1 MKGMKTVTSPMK
13 APSRKPA
20 TPRNAKAK
28 LAVGENDIPVTVKKK
43 TQLPSRLTDEAF
55 EQIIKVFGDDY
66 LNGSGPLKRGSEWD
80 ALVLLGNMHFGEGRW
95 LPKQHIGAGSCC
107 DVQWKLC
114 AHLGASSMVFGAQE
128 LHDALFY
135 IKYPNGKAA
144 KIPLRRL
151 VSSTRV
157 ADYRSF
163 TYYKSTADNVD
174 KGWSMLTVLNKY
186 KQLAS
191 SMHTGLS
198 FLATGNYIY
207 TISNPSDGTMCAS
220 DNWDANVAG
229 VVPVPRNLVDRLS
242 ARAANR
248 PRDAALLR
256 DLQRHAILLTNE
268 SEQVPENV
276 KGITASKLAFLALVH
291 NREVE
296 GKLYKE
302 LLPGALDLN
311 KQALL
316 AWSGSDRD
324 YSAMFNQLFKS
335 FTKVCDVGTYCYALY
350 AISKMLLMRFG
361 LSSLSNSNGPLIVN
375 SAFSKTLSTI
385 FDKMSISTIFSH
397 SDSFAQYKGTSERL
411 FMLSTNLAPKTFNRR
426 SGSNYNTL
434 ARNVIKLSILCI
446 RTRVWYYFAK
456 LMGLPVSYLLKG
468 SLYDLVSRYCDTG
481 SVRAV
486 DTTKTVG
493 QSWNTISDRTTVPL
507 LLSVC
512 TEEVFKRH
520 YLAATPGIIA
530 TELYSHNFSV
540 QYMPTAVMHVVTA
553 MLPLGYGIMLHFAFN
568 LFAVLQGRLGD
579 RRFLKIVGYQASMG
593 SDNVESEFDE
603 CVDEYAV
610 RDNEDVHEKNKFKLP
625 ENRPINSRCVCV
637 DSKKSIHFSACRVAG
652 VVVRKF
658 RSCPCNERAAIRS
671 RVTCSFTAVNKNWA
685 TMWSKARS
693 IPKVICPDFAKWV
706 SNLPSIAKSLV
717 RRARSVAN
725 LDRRQLKLKS
735 FVKVEK
741 HIVSVGTKIVKSDR
755 VPRLIQGRSLSV
767 KIDTGPFTSS
777 FGKMMMLVYGP
788 GSNFV
793 YTSGLSAEVIG
804 DCFTHIPV
812 RVKHEGARWYAID
825 CKRFDRSVG
834 PSPLHE
840 LYLEYKKCGA
850 PVECLNAFANRH
862 KEQFGATRNGIRYTR
877 RAQVN
882 SGDGDTSAGNSRIHL
897 VLLESC
903 PHAYGALV
911 HGDDAVILTDDIEA
925 VMDWYRRGD
934 LVPVLAPELDFC
946 SGLFYPTNHGVVLGP
961 KIGRVLAKGFQSMRR
976 FDSYRPWLRGVLL
989 SIRNS
994 SSFVPIL
1001 RVLVETM
1008 LTRVGVGKVFRE
1020 NDFKYKSLA
1029 HSSHD
1034 CCEETFE
1041 FFEKRYGISENDVLF
1056 YESMIRNT
1064 FRIGDILDDPVFLT
1078 LVERDV
1084 L

>member
-1 MKGMKTVTSPMK
+1 MKTTTSPMK
-13 APSRKPA
+13 APSKKPV

-28 LAVGENDIPVTVKKK
+28 LAVGENDIPAVVKKK
-43 TQLPSRLTDEAF
+43 IQLPSRLNDEAF

-80 ALVLLGNMHFGEGRW
+80 AVVFLGNMHFGEGRW

-114 AHLGASSMVFGAQE
+114 AQLGSASMVFGAQE
-128 LHDALFY
+128 LQDAKFY
-135 IKYPNGKAA
+135 IKYPNGKTA

-163 TYYKSTADNVD
+163 TYYKSTAEDVD
-174 KGWSMLTVLNKY
+174 KGWSMLTVLSKY

-198 FLATGNYIY
+198 FFATGNYIY
-207 TISNPSDGTMCAS
+207 TISNPSDGTMCMPA
-220 DNWDANVAG
+220 DWDSNVAG

-248 PRDAALLR
+248 TRDAALLR

-316 AWSGSDRD
+316 AWGSTDRD
-324 YSAMFNQLFKS
+324 YSTTLNQLYKS
-335 FTKVCDVGTYCYALY
+335 FTKVLDVGTYCYALY

-361 LSSLSNSNGPLIVN
+361 LSSLTNSTGPTIAN
-375 SAFSKTLSTI
+375 NIFSKTLSTI
-385 FDKMSISTIFSH
+385 LHKTSIFKMVFSESDWLTQSISYGKRI
-397 SDSFAQYKGTSERL
+397 YTSL
-411 FMLSTNLAPKTFNRR
+411 TNIAPKSFDSR
-426 SGSNYNTL
+426 SRCDYNAL
-434 ARNVIKLSILCI
+434 ARNVMKLGILCF
-446 RTRVWYYFAK
+446 RTRVWYYIAR
-456 LMGLPVSYLLKG
+456 LIGLPVGYLLKG
-468 SLYDLVSRYCDTG
+468 SLFDIVLRYCNTG
-481 SVRAV
+481 SIQA
-486 DTTKTVG
+486 DDSIKTVG
-493 QSWNTISDRTTVPL
+493 QSLLNVADRTTVPL

-520 YLAATPGIIA
+520 YLTATPGIIA
-530 TELYSHNFSV
+530 VELYSHNFSV
-540 QYMPTAVMHVVTA
+540 QYIPTAVMHVITA
-553 MLPLGYGIMLHFAFN
+553 MLPLGYGIVLHFAFN
-568 LFAVLQGRLGD
+568 LLAVLQGRLGG
-579 RRFLKIVGYQASMG
+579 RHLGAVGYQSSMG
-593 SDNVESEFDE
+593 SDNVEGEFDE

-610 RDNEDVHEKNKFKLP
+610 RKNEDVHEKNKFKLP

-637 DSKKSIHFSACRVAG
+637 EPKKSIHYSACRVAG

-671 RVTCSFTAVNKNWA
+671 RVTCSFTKVNKNWA
-685 TMWSKARS
+685 MMWSRARL

-717 RRARSVAN
+717 KRARSVAN

-755 VPRLIQGRSLSV
+755 VPRLIQGRSLCV

-777 FGKMMMLVYGP
+777 YGKMMMLVYGP
-788 GSNFV
+788 SGNFV
-793 YTSGLSAEVIG
+793 YTSGLSAETIG
-804 DCFTHIPV
+804 DCFTHIPI
-812 RVKHEGARWYAID
+812 RIKHKGARWYAID

-925 VMDWYRRGD
+925 VMDWYRKGD
-934 LVPVLAPELDFC
+934 LVPVLAPEIDFC
-946 SGLFYPTNHGVVLGP
+946 SGLFYPTNNGIVLGP
-961 KIGRVLAKGFQSMRR
+961 KIGRVLAKGFQSMRK
-976 FDSYRPWLRGVLL
+976 FESYRPWLRGVLL

-1008 LTRVGVGKVFRE
+1008 LKRVGVGKVFRE
-1020 NDFKYKSLA
+1020 SNFKYKSLA
-1029 HSSHD
+1029 NSSHE
-1034 CCEETFE
+1034 CSEETFA
-1041 FFEKRYGISENDVLF
+1041 FFEKRYGISENGVLF